1 MQEADALK
9 RIAELR
15 EELEEHS
22 YRYYVMD
29 DPSISDAQY
38 DKLMQELQKLEE
50 QFPQLQSPDS
60 PTQRVGGKPLKEF
73 GSIRHTVPLLSLA
86 NAFGPEDLRD
96 FDRRVREIVGAVEY
110 VVELKIDGLTVA
122 LTYIDGILTTGATRG
137 DGVTGED
144 ITQNLKTVYHVPLKL
159 KNPIPRLEVRGEAYM
174 PKDSF
179 VRLNQDRE
187 ENGEP
192 TFANP
197 RNAAAGSLRQ
207 LDPKVTAAR
216 SLKVFAYNIIYEEGA
231 NVSSQKEALKYME
244 LQGFTVNQG
253 FTVCQNIEEVIET
266 CLSWIEKRHEL
277 PFDIDGMVVK
287 VNDFAAQEELGNTAK
302 SPRWAIAYKF
312 PAQQEETVIED
323 IFISVGRTGV
333 LTPTAILKPVK
344 VAGSTVSR
352 ATLHNIDII
361 REKDIRIGDHVLIQK
376 AGDVI
381 PEVVEV
387 LPEKRTGQEKLFA
400 MPAVCPECQA
410 EVVRLENESAHRCT
424 GVFCPAKQREG
435 IIHFVSRDAMNI
447 DGLGPAVIGQLLEA
461 GLIKNA
467 SDLYYLQ
474 EGDLR
479 KLERMGQKSAENLL
493 TAIEDSKGRG
503 LAPLIFAL
511 GIRHVGARA
520 GKLLAAHFK
529 SMDALSRAGQEE
541 LMEINEVGPAMAE
554 SIVAFF
560 RQEQS
565 REFIKKLAEAG
576 VDMTEESKLQSEALA
591 GKTIVVTG
599 TLVSFGRKEIEE
611 IIEAHG
617 GKPSG
622 SVSKKTSFVVAGE
635 NAGSKLEKARSL
647 NVRVLSEAEFMA
659 LLEDQ

>member
-29 DPSISDAQY
+29 NPSISDAQY
-38 DKLMQELQKLEE
+38 DKLMQELQMLEE

-266 CLSWIEKRHEL
+266 CLGWIEKRHEL